1 MVRVSDLY
9 DLKYKYVKI
18 NINIINIL
26 ANKSKEVNSKLKL
39 FKYIRFRFWYRLRID
54 WLSNNKLK
62 VFNLTELDL

>member
-1 MVRVSDLY
+1 MSDLY
-9 DLKYKYVKI
+9 DLKYKYVKM

-54 WLSNNKLK
+54 WVSNNKLK